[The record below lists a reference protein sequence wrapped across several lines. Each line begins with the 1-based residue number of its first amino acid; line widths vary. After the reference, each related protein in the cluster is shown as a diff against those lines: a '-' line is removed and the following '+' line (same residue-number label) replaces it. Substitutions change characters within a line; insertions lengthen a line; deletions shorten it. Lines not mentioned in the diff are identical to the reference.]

1 MTTPNNERTRPRV
14 YADFN
19 NADTKGRLRLICK
32 GTLDDLQ
39 RQSLELAENMKLSLY
54 MEDIECI
61 GTVVYSKEEEIWVAV
76 IDWNA
81 IEDRDAI

>member
-1 MTTPNNERTRPRV
+1 
-14 YADFN
+14 
-19 NADTKGRLRLICK
+19 
-32 GTLDDLQ
+32 
-39 RQSLELAENMKLSLY
+39 